1 MHRRITLVNS
11 LDDARAWNVDEN
23 APSRIVFGSF
33 FRVIRH
39 TFNGETREF
48 GEDIERV
55 IVDRTAT
62 DGDFLELLAHLSDNF
77 AGDVIFIRDGDN
89 AYVSAVG
96 RGGGG
101 RVLYALR
108 AADLRFYLETHGLV
122 APASVAAA

>member
-1 MHRRITLVNS
+1 MSHRRITLVNS
-11 LDDARAWNVDEN
+11 LDDARAWNVGDD
-23 APSRIVFGSF
+23 APSRIIFGSF

-39 TFNGETREF
+39 TFNGENPDF

-55 IVDRTAT
+55 IIDRTAT

-96 RGGGG
+96 RGGG
-101 RVLYALR
+101 RVLYAMR
-108 AADLRFYLETHGLV
+108 PADLRFYLETHGLV
-122 APASVAAA
+122 AASSVAAA